1 MLKIAF
7 VGNPNS
13 GKTTLFNQLTGL
25 RQKVA
30 NFPGVTVEKK
40 SAVVKLSN
48 QEEVTMIDFPGT
60 YSLYPTSS
68 DEKVVIQSFAN
79 PKDENYP
86 DLVVFV
92 ADITQLHRHLLLFT
106 QIIDLDIP
114 AVLVLNMI
122 DIAQQKGMK
131 CNLQAISEH
140 FNVEVIEASGRNN
153 INMDGLKRSI
163 ENECAKIHQQLPKL
177 NKSFYNVSIAEAKLI
192 DKMREVGDFQPF
204 ASVVIAHHYQWLPFL
219 SAGQKARVAQIIRET
234 GFEDLRLQVT
244 ETMQRYDKFLP
255 VIRKSILEAKS
266 ETLSRSDKVDN
277 FVTHPFWGILL
288 FMSILFFIFQAVFSW
303 ATFPMDFIEGTS
315 SIIIN
320 WLKINLPESWLTSL
334 LVEGLLPGLSGIVV
348 FIPQIAI
355 LFFFLAILE
364 ELGYMAR
371 AVFLFDGIMQ
381 KFGLN
386 GRSIISLVS
395 AGACAIP
402 AILSTRTITNQKER
416 LLTILVTPLISCS
429 ARIPVY
435 AMLVAFVVQP
445 HRVFGGLFQAQGL
458 VFAGLFLL
466 GILASLGMSI
476 IFSKIIKTTESSSM
490 ILELPTYRYPSI
502 KNVLLTVYE
511 KVKSFI
517 KGAGSIIIYISIV
530 LWVMS
535 AYGPSDAMN
544 KAVAEAT
551 ATGASS
557 NYSTDQTADL
567 IAAKKLEASYAG
579 HLGRFIEPAIRPL
592 GFDWKIGI
600 ALITS
605 FAAREVFVGTMATI
619 YSLGSSPDDT
629 DSLRQKMAQDVNKAT
644 GKPLFSF
651 ATSMSLLI
659 FYAFAL
665 QCMSTIAVVR
675 KETNSWKWPIIQFLF
690 MGILAYLSSFVVY
703 QLFS

>member
-1 MLKIAF
+1 
-7 VGNPNS
+7 
-13 GKTTLFNQLTGL
+13 
-25 RQKVA
+25 
-30 NFPGVTVEKK
+30 
-40 SAVVKLSN
+40 
-48 QEEVTMIDFPGT
+48 MIDFPGT

-68 DEKVVIQSFAN
+68 DEKVVIQTFAN
-79 PKDENYP
+79 RKDENYP

-92 ADITQLHRHLLLFT
+92 ADVTQLHRHLLLFS
-106 QIIDLDIP
+106 QIKDLDIP
-114 AVLVLNMI
+114 VILVLNMI
-122 DIAQQKGMK
+122 DIAQQKGIN
-131 CNLQAISEH
+131 CNVQAIAEY
-140 FNVEVIEASGRNN
+140 FNVEVIAASGRNSIN
-153 INMDGLKRSI
+153 IDGLKLAI
-163 ENECAKIHQQLPKL
+163 EDHCNKLTAKTAFL
-177 NKSFYNVSIAEAKLI
+177 NKPFYSFSIAEAKLI
-192 DKMREVGDFQPF
+192 DKMREIGDFQPF
-204 ASVVIAHHYQWLPFL
+204 TSVVIAHHYQWLPFL
-219 SAGQKARVAQIIRET
+219 TAIQRQKIAEIIQET

-244 ETMQRYDKFLP
+244 ETMQRYDRFLP
-255 VIRKSILEAKS
+255 IIRKSILEPRS
-266 ETLSRSDKVDN
+266 EKLTRSDKVDN

-288 FMSILFFIFQAVFSW
+288 FVSILFFIFQAVFSW

-315 SIIIN
+315 SIVIN
-320 WLKINLPESWLTSL
+320 WLKINLPASWLTSL
-334 LVEGLLPGLSGIVV
+334 LVEGLLPGLSGILV

-355 LFFFLAILE
+355 LFFFLALLE

-386 GRSIISLVS
+386 GRSIIALVS

-466 GILASLGMSI
+466 GILASLGMSV
-476 IFSKIIKTTESSSM
+476 IFRRFIPTTESSSM
-490 ILELPTYRYPSI
+490 ILELPTYRYPSV
-502 KNVLLTVYE
+502 KNVFLTVYE

-517 KGAGSIIIYISIV
+517 KGAGSIIIYISVI
-530 LWVMS
+530 LWILS

-544 KAVAEAT
+544 RAEQEAVAVSAAGNFT
-551 ATGASS
+551 V
-557 NYSTDQTADL
+557 DQKGDL
-567 IAAKKLEASYAG
+567 LAAKKLEASYAG

-619 YSLGSSPDDT
+619 YSLGSSADDT
-629 DSLRQKMAQDVNKAT
+629 DTLREKMAQDINKAT

-651 ATSMSLLI
+651 ATSMSLLV

-675 KETNSWKWPIIQFLF
+675 KETNSWKWPIVQFLF
-690 MGILAYLSSFVVY
+690 MGFLAYLSSFVVY
-703 QLFS
+703 QCFV